1 MSKLTKEENKIL
13 FSELTEL
20 EQILERRKQ
29 QAIMDH
35 IEADEFDYYLT
46 DEDYATISEKLK
58 DDIYDMFMGGEME
71 GFLEDHELYDSNFL
85 IHLTDGDLDVCYKI
99 WIENEVPKR
108 KEDLTVDMIAQLDVF
123 FWSADRDG
131 TEWDRE
137 VDVDMSKIVF

>member
-99 WIENEVPKR
+99 WIENEVPKK
-108 KEDLTVDMIAQLDVF
+108 KEDITDDMIEQLDIVF
-123 FWSADRDG
+123 CGADRDG
-131 TEWDRE
+131 ADWERE
-137 VDVDMSKIVF
+137 VYVDMSKIKF

>member
-1 MSKLTKEENKIL
+1 MSKLTKEENKVL

-20 EQILERRKQ
+20 TQILERRKQ
-29 QAIMDH
+29 QAIMNH
-35 IEADEFDYYLT
+35 IKADEFDYYLT

-85 IHLTDGDLDVCYKI
+85 IHLDEGDLDVYYEI

-108 KEDLTVDMIAQLDVF
+108 KEDLTVDMIAQLDVV
-123 FWSADRDG
+123 FWGTDRDG
-131 TEWDRE
+131 AEWDRE
-137 VDVDMSKIVF
+137 VYVDMSKIKF

>member
-1 MSKLTKEENKIL
+1 MSKLTKEENKVL

-20 EQILERRKQ
+20 TQILERRKQ

-35 IEADEFDYYLT
+35 IETDEFDYYLT

-58 DDIYDMFMGGEME
+58 DDIYDMFMGDEME
-71 GFLEDHELYDSNFL
+71 GFLEDHELYDSNF
-85 IHLTDGDLDVCYKI
+85 IIPLTDGDLDVCYKI
-99 WIENEVPKR
+99 CIKKEVPKR
-108 KEDLTVDMIAQLDVF
+108 KEDITVDMIAQLDVF

-131 TEWDRE
+131 AEWDRE